1 MFLSLA
7 SFFARATAVW
17 MAAVYQQPMEM
28 EWTRIGGRTVSDFTT
43 IPLDKFQPLII
54 SRVNTRRFRDTDR
67 CVLLKPAKIV
77 FPYQN
82 AIMIYKR
89 RIVERY
95 MDPRDKCII
104 KSPNAVCCDE

>member
-1 MFLSLA
+1 MLCASRIRESMFLSLA

-67 CVLLKPAKIV
+67 CVLLKPAKI
-77 FPYQN
+77 
-82 AIMIYKR
+82 
-89 RIVERY
+89 ERY